1 MISPSVAP
9 CSELYR
15 VRQDVVP
22 GRFEHAERHHVQR
35 RNTRCRRVHDPAP
48 QPVHEPEH
56 NRGADDAVGVE
67 DGEGRAEQPIET
79 GVQPGRERP
88 VDVADVRV
96 EVLAAQ
102 EPERLI
108 HLAADIHDRIRPALP
123 RRQEQQHERG
133 GKDDEPRHIPTGR
146 VAETAPNGGDGL
158 TGVLR
163 GFGHS
168 GWIIAYGGKVPGVPG
183 FQGFQ
188 GFEGFEGFRGVRRE
202 RLRRGGTPKR
212 KERGPATPPYDSND
226 LPLQARQ
233 GRATPAS
240 LR

>member
-35 RNTRCRRVHDPAP
+35 RNTRRRRVHDPAP

-88 VDVADVRV
+88 VDVANVRV

-133 GKDDEPRHIPTGR
+133 GKDDEPRHIPTGC

-168 GWIIAYGGKVPGVPG
+168 GWIIAYGGERFQG

-188 GFEGFEGFRGVRRE
+188 GFEGFQGVQRGSRFNGVQRW
-202 RLRRGGTPKR
+202 RLRRG
-212 KERGPATPPYDSND
+212 
-226 LPLQARQ
+226 
-233 GRATPAS
+233 
-240 LR
+240 

>member
-1 MISPSVAP
+1 MIRRPSQYTSA
-9 CSELYR
+9 
-15 VRQDVVP
+15 
-22 GRFEHAERHHVQR
+22 
-35 RNTRCRRVHDPAP
+35 
-48 QPVHEPEH
+48 EH

-133 GKDDEPRHIPTGR
+133 GKDDEPRHIPTGC

-168 GWIIAYGGKVPGVPG
+168 GWIIAYGGER

-188 GFEGFEGFRGVRRE
+188 GSRGSRGSRGFNGVPGSRGSTLAIAPRMNAQK
-202 RLRRGGTPKR
+202 KR
-212 KERGPATPPYDSND
+212 AGSCDPALVPWNRDD
-226 LPLQARQ
+226 LHKSRSAAPAWQ
-233 GRATPAS
+233 GAKS
-240 LR
+240 ELIGHK